1 MRPSHLQPERLM
13 NPTPS
18 PQDAR
23 KDLLRAALLVLTG
36 TIFIAL
42 SARVQVPM
50 WPVPMTM
57 QTFAVLLI
65 GMTFGARLA
74 GITLLTYI
82 AQGALG
88 LPVFASGVGMASL
101 MGPTAGYIM
110 GFGVAAVV
118 TGYLA
123 DRGGATGYLR
133 SFATALLGGAIIYAL
148 GTVWL
153 AQFIGVERAFTLG
166 VIPFVP
172 GDVVKC
178 ALVALALPSACKLK
192 RGWR

>member
-1 MRPSHLQPERLM
+1 MKPSHLQPEHLID
-13 NPTPS
+13 PTS
-18 PQDAR
+18 TPQDAR
-23 KDLLRAALLVLTG
+23 KDLLRAALLVMAG

-42 SARVQVPM
+42 SARIQVPM
-50 WPVPMTM
+50 WPVPMTL
-57 QTFAVLLI
+57 QTFAVLLV

-82 AQGALG
+82 VQGALG
-88 LPVFASGVGMASL
+88 LPVFATGVGMASL

-133 SFATALLGGAIIYAL
+133 SFATALLGGVIIHAF
-148 GTVWL
+148 GAVWL
-153 AQFIGVERAFTLG
+153 AQFIGADPALMLG
-166 VIPFVP
+166 VVPFIP

-178 ALVALALPSACKLK
+178 ALVALVLPSAWKFM

>member
-13 NPTPS
+13 NPTS
-18 PQDAR
+18 TPQDAR
-23 KDLLRAALLVLTG
+23 RDLLRAALLVLAG

-42 SARVQVPM
+42 SARIQVPM

-57 QTFAVLLI
+57 QTFAVLLVGI
-65 GMTFGARLA
+65 TFGARLA

-88 LPVFASGVGMASL
+88 LPVFASGVGMAAL
-101 MGPTAGYIM
+101 MGPTAGYIL
-110 GFGVAAVV
+110 GFGVAAVA

-148 GTVWL
+148 GAVWL
-153 AQFIGVERAFTLG
+153 AQFIGVERAITLG
-166 VIPFVP
+166 VVPFVP

-178 ALVALALPSACKLK
+178 ALVALVLPSAWKFI

>member
-1 MRPSHLQPERLM
+1 MRPSHLQPERM
-13 NPTPS
+13 IDPVST
-18 PQDAR
+18 PQDSR
-23 KDLLRAALLVLTG
+23 KELLRAGLIVLVG

-42 SARVQVPM
+42 SARIQVPM

-57 QTFAVLLI
+57 QSFAVLLV

-88 LPVFASGVGMASL
+88 LPVFATGAGMAYL
-101 MGPTAGYIM
+101 MGPTAGYIL

-133 SFATALLGGAIIYAL
+133 SFGTALLGGAIIHAL
-148 GTVWL
+148 GAVWL
-153 AQFIGVERAFTLG
+153 AQFIGVERAITLG
-166 VIPFVP
+166 VMPFVP
-172 GDVVKC
+172 GDLVKC
-178 ALVALALPSACKLK
+178 ALVALVLPSAWKFL
-192 RGWR
+192 RSWR